1 MTDIPQDDVSPT
13 TLVEDLV
20 RLDRTFDDAQAK
32 RNALVDKL
40 STIVGELKIDTS
52 KPRETEVQIAL
63 INAYAGILGA
73 NEAGASRRVSSKIKQ
88 IEANSSSKHSAVVA
102 EFLSKL
108 NVNNLQIGTMKT
120 QPDASQIEARIE
132 RAFSEHNLDPV
143 METELKTDPK
153 DTDG

>member
-1 MTDIPQDDVSPT
+1 MDTIPQDDVSPT

-32 RNALVDKL
+32 RNALVNKL
-40 STIVGELKIDTS
+40 SGIVDQLTIDTA

-73 NEAGASRRVSSKIKQ
+73 NEASASRRVSSKIKQ
-88 IEANSSSKHSAVVA
+88 LEANSSSKHSAVVA
-102 EFLSKL
+102 EFLSRL
-108 NVNNLQIGTMKT
+108 DVNNIQIGTTRSPQDVSQVDACIEKT
-120 QPDASQIEARIE
+120 
-132 RAFSEHNLDPV
+132 FSDRGLSPV